1 MKALLIKPKEKQ
13 QTVVEVESHED
24 ILKHLEVSIFS
35 VTYRQIG
42 QSADHVYCIYIDDL
56 GLYREEQYVSAW
68 GVTDGSTLVGNL
80 LITKPGEDGEDESL
94 TQSDID
100 YILSNTHNIIDLE
113 TGQDVEAIFPIFY
126 PTDIP

>member
-13 QTVVEVESHED
+13 QLVVEVETHED
-24 ILKHLEVSIFS
+24 ILKYLDVSIFS
-35 VTYRQIG
+35 VTFRQIG
-42 QSADHVYCIYIDDL
+42 QSADHVYSIYIDDL
-56 GLYREEQYVSAW
+56 GLYREEQFVSAW

-100 YILSNTHNIIDLE
+100 CILSNTHNIIDLE

-126 PTDIP
+126 PADIP